1 MLLLIIILII
11 LLIIYYYTYETFN
24 NNNNL
29 IDYYVINIATH
40 QKRCDNIAKMSDI
53 IGTKINIFEAIKG
66 IDIKNVLDYDEN
78 INFTFKYNYINEVGC
93 YLSHL
98 LLIKSLMKSKYEYT
112 VIFEDD
118 FNIINDNFI
127 EELNNIINNLKNT
140 DFDIVFLGNNND
152 NYGSNYKDNI
162 YNIDKNKI
170 MWGTHAYLVNN
181 KNINKI
187 YTNLLLLDEPIDVKY
202 KQLYNDNKLNNYVIY
217 PIIVS
222 IINDKSSIGDITVYY
237 NK

>member
-1 MLLLIIILII
+1 MTL
-11 LLIIYYYTYETFN
+11 FN
-24 NNNNL
+24 NNKL
-29 IDYYVINIATH
+29 IDYYVINIPTH

-162 YNIDKNKI
+162 YNIAKNKI

-222 IINDKSSIGDITVYY
+222 IINDKSTIQKNTFYY

>member
-1 MLLLIIILII
+1 MTL
-11 LLIIYYYTYETFN
+11 FN
-24 NNNNL
+24 NNKL
-29 IDYYVINIATH
+29 IDYYVINIPTH
-40 QKRCDNIAKMSDI
+40 QKRCDNITKMSDI

-78 INFTFKYNYINEVGC
+78 IIFTFKCKYINAIGC

-98 LLIKSLMKSKYEYT
+98 LLIKSLMTSKYEYT

-118 FNIINDNFI
+118 FNIINTNFI

-140 DFDIVFLGNNND
+140 DFDIVFLGNLND
-152 NYGSNYKDNI
+152 NHGSNYKDNI
-162 YNIDKNKI
+162 YNIDKNNI

-187 YTNLLLLDEPIDVKY
+187 YTNLLLLDDAIGSKY

-222 IINDKSSIGDITVYY
+222 IINDKSTIQKDTFYY